1 MRPAKRWTAV
11 LAMLTILLLAGGC
24 GGDDADPE
32 GSATEGATSDAA
44 TASDTASPGEAGSAT
59 PTEAGTASGT
69 PGAAAT
75 GGGYVVESGD
85 TLTSIAQEHGTT
97 VEAIVEAND
106 LDDPDVLDIGQELV
120 IPTDG

>member
-11 LAMLTILLLAGGC
+11 LVMLTILLLLVGGC
-24 GGDDADPE
+24 GGDDDPE
-32 GSATEGATSDAA
+32 GSGTEGATSDAA
-44 TASDTASPGEAGSAT
+44 TASDTASPVESGIAT

-69 PGAAAT
+69 PEAAGT
-75 GGGYVVESGD
+75 SGGYVVESGD

-97 VEAIVEAND
+97 VDAIVEAND